1 MELGRNP
8 RRCAEQK
15 QKGSTN
21 MAQEINFEV
30 AQEALAIVRNTEITA
45 NFAEVKAALTEMVA
59 PYKNAIV
66 TEDRIAD
73 AKKDRARLRKVADR
87 VDEMRKTVKRAYTE
101 PLTAFEAKCKELV
114 AICAEGSGNL
124 DEQVKAFEKREADAK
139 LAKLREEYEGYGKP
153 EAREYCP
160 WERIVNP
167 KWANKS
173 FAFDAAV
180 GEIRYAL
187 DETADNLLSIRTM
200 GGEDT
205 AYLLDYYK
213 DSRDIGRVMRKAGE
227 LKEAR
232 EREERRRV
240 EEAAWRAQ
248 VEEARRRVEEE
259 RRRQEEAASQT
270 VEQTAEQP
278 EELPEAG
285 NAVEA
290 AEEELVSVAFRVTCT
305 KAQLAALGAYMKA
318 HGIRYGRAV

>member
-1 MELGRNP
+1 MPNEV
-8 RRCAEQK
+8 
-15 QKGSTN
+15 
-21 MAQEINFEV
+21 NFEV

-45 NFAEVKAALTEMVA
+45 NFDEVKAALTKMVA

-66 TEDRIAD
+66 TEDGIAD

-87 VDEMRKTVKRAYTE
+87 VDEMRKTVKKAYTE
-101 PLTAFEAKCKELV
+101 RLTAFEAKCKELT

-139 LAKLREEYEGYGKP
+139 LAKLREEYEVYGKP

-160 WERIVNP
+160 WEKIVNP
-167 KWANKS
+167 KWANKG
-173 FAFDAAV
+173 FAFEAAV
-180 GEIRYAL
+180 GEIHYAL

-227 LKEAR
+227 LKDAR

-240 EEAAWRAQ
+240 EEEARRARL
-248 VEEARRRVEEE
+248 EEARRLEAEAIRKISE
-259 RRRQEEAASQT
+259 RDAEKKEA
-270 VEQTAEQP
+270 VEQPDEG
-278 EELPEAG
+278 EEPFETNEEKLR
-285 NAVEA
+285 
-290 AEEELVSVAFRVTCT
+290 EELVTVSFRVTCT
-305 KAQLAALGAYMKA
+305 KVQLAALGAFMKEN
-318 HGIRYGRAV
+318 GIRFGRTV